1 MSLRLGVLI
10 FGGLLLVLALVFQTH
25 PALWG
30 VTLYF
35 AFYGL
40 LIVGGILF
48 ERSHY
53 RPQVDRTRA
62 GWQATGER
70 FVDPTSGQTMLVLD
84 NPVTGERDYV
94 PVEKPGTTNGP
105 RAG

>member
-10 FGGLLLVLALVFQTH
+10 FGGLLLLLALVFLTH

-30 VTLYF
+30 VALYF
-35 AFYGL
+35 AFYGVV
-40 LIVGGILF
+40 IVGGILF

-53 RPQVDRTRA
+53 CPQVDPTES

-70 FVDPTSGQTMLVLD
+70 FVDPTSGQLMEVRF
-84 NPVTGERDYV
+84 NPQTGERDYV
-94 PVEKPGTTNGP
+94 PIEKPGTSN
-105 RAG
+105 R